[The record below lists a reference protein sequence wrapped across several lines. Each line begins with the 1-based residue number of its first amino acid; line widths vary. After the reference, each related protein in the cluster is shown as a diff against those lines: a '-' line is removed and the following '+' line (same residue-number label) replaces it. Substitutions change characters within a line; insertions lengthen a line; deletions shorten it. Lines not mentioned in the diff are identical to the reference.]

1 MLGNME
7 RDTDSL
13 PVLVAQRNLD
23 IHLTSLHILVVAK
36 IQLLFIITQF
46 FNDKVYFLT
55 IFR

>member
-46 FNDKVYFLT
+46 FNDKVCFLT